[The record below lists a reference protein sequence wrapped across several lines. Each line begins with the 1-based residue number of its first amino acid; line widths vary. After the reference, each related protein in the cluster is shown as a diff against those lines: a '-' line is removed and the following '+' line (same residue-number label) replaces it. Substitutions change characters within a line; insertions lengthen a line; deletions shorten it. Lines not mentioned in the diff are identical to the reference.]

1 MMRLA
6 VVVLAALVPST
17 FTLPAP
23 ARAAETDATSEMVL
37 GAIEDAIR
45 PAYRD
50 FAATSARLLD
60 DMASLCNA
68 PGSETLAE
76 ARSAFRN
83 AAVAWSVAEMVRF
96 GPVREDNRLERILFW
111 PDRRSIGLKQVQA
124 LLATKD
130 ETATNAEA
138 LSGKSVAVQ
147 GLGALEFVL
156 FGTGAEELYS
166 EAGFRCSYGSAIA
179 TNIAGIATALETEW
193 TEAERVAASWT
204 EPGPDNAA
212 WRDDAEALGELADI
226 LIHGLELVRDVR
238 ISGFLGETPN
248 EDRSKRALFWR
259 SEVTVASMRAN
270 VEALANIFESAGFDG
285 HLGPDEGWVADS
297 IRFEFDNAISTLK
310 AIDAPVEALVSNP
323 ESRQKLAYV
332 RVVTSTLSNLVGRQ
346 LTGAFGLTA
355 GFSSLDGD

>member
-6 VVVLAALVPST
+6 VVVLAALVPSA

-23 ARAAETDATSEMVL
+23 ARAADKGATSEMEL

-50 FAATSARLLD
+50 FAAASARLQD

-130 ETATNAEA
+130 ETATKHAQLCRFSRLQRE
-138 LSGKSVAVQ
+138 GKHDRD
-147 GLGALEFVL
+147 LL
-156 FGTGAEELYS
+156 
-166 EAGFRCSYGSAIA
+166 A
-179 TNIAGIATALETEW
+179 T
-193 TEAERVAASWT
+193 RQ
-204 EPGPDNAA
+204 PD
-212 WRDDAEALGELADI
+212 G
-226 LIHGLELVRDVR
+226 
-238 ISGFLGETPN
+238 
-248 EDRSKRALFWR
+248 
-259 SEVTVASMRAN
+259 
-270 VEALANIFESAGFDG
+270 
-285 HLGPDEGWVADS
+285 
-297 IRFEFDNAISTLK
+297 
-310 AIDAPVEALVSNP
+310 
-323 ESRQKLAYV
+323 
-332 RVVTSTLSNLVGRQ
+332 GR
-346 LTGAFGLTA
+346 
-355 GFSSLDGD
+355 